1 MHLPGAVSLV
11 NAVEADLLAVVAPPR
26 MEVTSDQTTGIFLSH
41 HVVIG
46 NCYELFGSHV
56 IQIEK
61 LAV

>member
-41 HVVIG
+41 HVVIS
-46 NCYELFGSHV
+46 NFYELFGSHV